1 VRQFFR
7 KSVAAVGATVL
18 LAACATTSSPG
29 YGKPGFHT
37 EVKDGRLWVFREG
50 SKDLAEFKKHG
61 EPAKQ
66 VTRIGGG
73 PNGMTIKSSDAA
85 VIDAYMAAR

>member
-7 KSVAAVGATVL
+7 TSVAAVGVAVV
-18 LAACATTSSPG
+18 LAACATTSG
-29 YGKPGFHT
+29 YSKPGFHT
-37 EVKDGRLWVFREG
+37 EVKDGRLWVFHEG
-50 SKDLAEFKKHG
+50 SKELAEFKKHG

-73 PNGMTIKSSDAA
+73 PNGMTIKSSDAS
-85 VIDAYMAAR
+85 VIDAYMAAK

>member
-1 VRQFFR
+1 MRGLARCVVIG
-7 KSVAAVGATVL
+7 SVLAV
-18 LAACATTSSPG
+18 AACATTASLS
-29 YGKPGFHT
+29 KPGFYT

-50 SKDLAEFKKHG
+50 SKDLEEFKKHG

-73 PNGMTIKSSDAA
+73 PNGMTIKSSDAS
-85 VIDAYMAAR
+85 VIDAYLAAK